1 MGTAL
6 SLLEIEGV
14 SAVEVGVVGQSVA
27 VLVPHCANVVLGLEP
42 QRIRVLAQAVEI
54 GVLGQA
60 GPKAQVLRLE
70 HERRRRSIEENLLG
84 VGAADLEG
92 EGRLGV
98 VKLEFVGPGGALA
111 SWPLED
117 GFRDLVDL
125 VVLVLNRDVN
135 AVIWT
140 WMSARAFIRGWIG

>member
-1 MGTAL
+1 
-6 SLLEIEGV
+6 
-14 SAVEVGVVGQSVA
+14 
-27 VLVPHCANVVLGLEP
+27 
-42 QRIRVLAQAVEI
+42 VLAQAVEI